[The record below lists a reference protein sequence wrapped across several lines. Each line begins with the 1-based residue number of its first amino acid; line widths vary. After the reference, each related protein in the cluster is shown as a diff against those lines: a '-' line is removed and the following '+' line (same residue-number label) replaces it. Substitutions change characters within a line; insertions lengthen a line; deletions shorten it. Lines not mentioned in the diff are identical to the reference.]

1 MLHRYRPEL
10 KVAGES
16 PAGFAYPVRLYV
28 KLMNSTPRDLIGS
41 NVIPIKNRIREILG
55 A

>member
-16 PAGFAYPVRLYV
+16 PAGFTYPVRLYV
-28 KLMNSTPRDLIGS
+28 KLMNATPRDLIGS
-41 NVIPIKNRIREILG
+41 NVIPTKDRIREILG